1 MGAQSSKNDIR
12 KEEKISE
19 SSKIQFDFER
29 RSSKKNSCS
38 NISTT
43 KPSIILNNNELD
55 INNNNQKIY
64 ELNEREASAISYNN
78 KIIGETIVKI
88 EVSESKE
95 NTNTSEL
102 IIILDIS
109 ESMGNYVSQILND
122 MIPKALDKLNYDETK
137 KCHLITFSN
146 ESKLYHLTK
155 KEFKSIGIKA
165 NGFTQ
170 MLGVIQNLKQTINSI
185 NQDEFINIL
194 SISDGK
200 VQDRD
205 NTNQNLELL
214 LNEMKI
220 KNKNINSQ
228 AIRFISSKGA
238 DPDTRLLCSLLKF
251 NSDLHIQ
258 DNYLPITFDP
268 KDEIMTEDTIE
279 EFSDII
285 YKVFQAKKS
294 GWRIISDSK
303 NMRIEPFGEKYNQ
316 LELPE
321 GKSVLF
327 IDKALSELKDINLSS
342 TSGESKK
349 IIPGGQVNK
358 NNVSEVYKEAYENII
373 GNVIRNKISGTK
385 ESIEKNKNLIN
396 YVEQIGIINEDKS
409 ESKNLIN
416 VLKEINNNENVKN
429 MDENQI
435 NTFINEKKDECKKE
449 LDILVKKNIE
459 INLNKEKDTE
469 LLLILDSSQIME
481 NHINNLIKNIL
492 YNAILRMG
500 FNDKNKIRV
509 IGFCDEDIDEVC
521 FTIKNLKKHEISCS
535 GTRKFYDCLY
545 RVAEIITK
553 ENKKS
558 FVLLFLFSGEIIDKD
573 IVRKLSYKMSQLSKH
588 IKIISRIIKY
598 NIDKSDFIKN
608 KNNQVDNSK
617 EDFITYGLIHQLNTG
632 GMQSCKTLVINEND
646 LDDVKINNIVKLF
659 RK

>member
-29 RSSKKNSCS
+29 SSSKKNSCS

-64 ELNEREASAISYNN
+64 ELNEREASAISYKN

-185 NQDEFINIL
+185 NSDEFINIL

-251 NSDLHIQ
+251 NSSLHIQ

-285 YKVFQAKKS
+285 YKVFQTKKS

-303 NMRIEPFGEKYNQ
+303 NMRVEPFGEKYNQ
-316 LELPE
+316 IELPE

-349 IIPGGQVNK
+349 IIPGGEVNED
-358 NNVSEVYKEAYENII
+358 NSNEIYKETLKKIAGDVINNKIINTEKSNNENI
-373 GNVIRNKISGTK
+373 
-385 ESIEKNKNLIN
+385 ELIQ
-396 YVEQIGIINEDKS
+396 YVELLDKGS
-409 ESKNLIN
+409 NTKFAEI
-416 VLKEINNNENVKN
+416 LKEIQNDKNVNDMGK
-429 MDENQI
+429 DDI
-435 NTFINEKKDECKKE
+435 KVFIE
-449 LDILVKKNIE
+449 
-459 INLNKEKDTE
+459 NKEKQFNDKLNEINEILKNKEEIIVNNFE
-469 LLLILDSSQIME
+469 LFLILDSSSSMK
-481 NHINNLIKNIL
+481 NYINNLMQNVL
-492 YNAILRMG
+492 YKAILNMG
-500 FNDKNKIRV
+500 YNDEDKINI
-509 IGFCDEDIDEVC
+509 IGFCSEDVEETT
-521 FTIKNLKKHEISCS
+521 FKLEKLKKHKIICS
-535 GTRKFYDCLY
+535 GERNLCDCLETL
-545 RVAEIITK
+545 AKTIISK
-553 ENKKS
+553 PNKRYI
-558 FVLLFLFSGEIIDKD
+558 LIFLFSGEIVDKENVRILAFKMLGLNHKIE
-573 IVRKLSYKMSQLSKH
+573 IV
-588 IKIISRIIKY
+588 SRVIKY
-598 NIDKSDFIKN
+598 INNDSDFARLSNKN
-608 KNNQVDNSK
+608 KIDESK
-617 EDFITYGLIHQLNTG
+617 EDQITYGLIKQLNSRGTD
-632 GMQSCKTLVINEND
+632 SFRPLVIYEND
-646 LDDVKINNIVKLF
+646 PIEKQINDISRLIN
-659 RK
+659 